1 MSTFSLRIGTPDG
14 LLFEGDVE
22 RVVSRSI
29 GGDIAILAR
38 HTVTFVLLLEWGK
51 PVSSWQ
57 METDELRPVLEGCFL
72 L

>member
-1 MSTFSLRIGTPDG
+1 MSTFPLRIGTPDG

-22 RVVSRSI
+22 RVVCRSI

-38 HTVTFVLLLEWGK
+38 HCTFVLLLEWGK

>member
-14 LLFEGDVE
+14 LLFEGMWNVWSAE
-22 RVVSRSI
+22 VS
-29 GGDIAILAR
+29 AVILR
-38 HTVTFVLLLEWGK
+38 FLQDTVTFVLLLEWGK

>member
-1 MSTFSLRIGTPDG
+1 MSTFPLRIGTPDG

-22 RVVSRSI
+22 RVVCRSI
-29 GGDIAILAR
+29 GGDIAILA

>member
-1 MSTFSLRIGTPDG
+1 MSTFSLRIGTTG
-14 LLFEGDVE
+14 RLLFEGDVE
-22 RVVSRSI
+22 RVVCRSI
-29 GGDIAILAR
+29 RRLILR
-38 HTVTFVLLLEWGK
+38 FLRDTVTLLLLLEWGS

>member
-22 RVVSRSI
+22 R
-29 GGDIAILAR
+29 
-38 HTVTFVLLLEWGK
+38 VTFVLLLEWGK

>member
-1 MSTFSLRIGTPDG
+1 MSTFPLRIGTPDG
-14 LLFEGDVE
+14 LLFESAE
-22 RVVSRSI
+22 VS
-29 GGDIAILAR
+29 AVILR
-38 HTVTFVLLLEWGK
+38 FLRDTVTFVLLLEWGK